1 MTWFRSMMVLV
12 MFALGSGCA
21 SLANSHIVSVPVFT
35 DPPRAKLIVAGRT
48 YYSPDVVKIP
58 RGAGDYILTIEKAGY
73 RPERILLKESLDGFA
88 WYNVFNLGT
97 GLVEDFRSGGAY
109 DLDPEVVRVTLVK
122 TSE

>member
-1 MTWFRSMMVLV
+1 MTWLRSVMVLLFLV
-12 MFALGSGCA
+12 VGVGCA
-21 SLANSHIVSVPVFT
+21 SLANSNIVSVPVFT

-97 GLVEDFRSGGAY
+97 GLVDDFASGRIY
-109 DLDPEVVRVTLVK
+109 DLDPEIVRVTLVK